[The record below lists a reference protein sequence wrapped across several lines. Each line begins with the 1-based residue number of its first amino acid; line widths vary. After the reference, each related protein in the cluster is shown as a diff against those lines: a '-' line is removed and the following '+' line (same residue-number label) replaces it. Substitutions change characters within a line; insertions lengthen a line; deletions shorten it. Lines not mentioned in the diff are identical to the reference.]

1 MPGTP
6 ARSEGV
12 MLAGSGVLAIVAA
25 GVCLAVHST
34 ATPAPAGLRS
44 TGGSGRT
51 VALAGTPNSLPRGI
65 PQA

>member
-12 MLAGSGVLAIVAA
+12 MLAGSGVLAIVTA
-25 GVCLAVHST
+25 GVCLAVHRT
-34 ATPAPAGLRS
+34 ATPASAGLRLS
-44 TGGSGRT
+44 Q
-51 VALAGTPNSLPRGI
+51 APNSLPRGI